1 MAAQEQK
8 RHHPR
13 RSSRRSG
20 HTRRMPQRTGS
31 HLAHHQKRATRHPRP
46 KRPWV
51 DTLQGGRAQM
61 LKESPV
67 SKLCPRRAQ
76 IGTACA
82 RRSLHNRRHAASD
95 SHSASARPI
104 VRNLWGSIG
113 VDVAVVNPRKRHR
126 GDGARM
132 VAVDAT
138 VRRPVVPEPQTKA
151 PKARVCRSLSRSVRW
166 VDGGAGHGFVS
177 VACQLCC
184 QSRRELAG
192 QRTSRTLPLSA
203 PLQPD
208 RRKRPPCTPTHPTRA
223 AKSAARSLSDNAQP
237 LHTNCAA

>member
-1 MAAQEQK
+1 MSSISAGV
-8 RHHPR
+8 PS
-13 RSSRRSG
+13 RSSPLQSSHQLASERSVSGARARKDDHARNHRFRREVPG
-20 HTRRMPQRTGS
+20 LFTKTCPDQDR
-31 HLAHHQKRATRHPRP
+31 LRP
-46 KRPWV
+46 
-51 DTLQGGRAQM
+51 T
-61 LKESPV
+61 
-67 SKLCPRRAQ
+67 
-76 IGTACA
+76 T
-82 RRSLHNRRHAASD
+82 LHNRRHAASD